1 MSMDRKLSKITQ
13 SLIAMTA
20 ALLLAACAATSTQKS
35 PGEAVDD
42 AGITSKVKVALADDP
57 QTKARQ
63 IDVTTFRGVVQLNGF
78 VDTATAKTEATRV
91 ARSVEGVQEVH
102 NNLTVKAS
110 DRTAGEVIDDTAIT
124 AKVKAALIGN
134 NETKAR
140 QINVTTREG
149 VVQLSG
155 FVDDEQEKYMAEN
168 VARGVNGVQDV
179 MNDLEVRQM
188 NP

>member
-1 MSMDRKLSKITQ
+1 
-13 SLIAMTA
+13 MTRTLA
-20 ALLLAACAATSTQKS
+20 ALVAAIVLAACAATPTQKS
-35 PGEAVDD
+35 SGEVVDD

-78 VDTATAKTEATRV
+78 VDSTTAKSEATRV
-91 ARSVEGVQEVH
+91 ARTVEGVQEVH
-102 NNLTVKAS
+102 NNLTVKTT

-134 NETKAR
+134 DQTKAR
-140 QINVTTREG
+140 EINVTTREG

-168 VARGVNGVQDV
+168 VARGVNGVHDV
-179 MNDLEVRQM
+179 NNDLEVRKM

>member
-1 MSMDRKLSKITQ
+1 MDRKLN
-13 SLIAMTA
+13 IAETLV
-20 ALLLAACAATSTQKS
+20 ALVATLVLAACAATTTQKS
-35 PGEAVDD
+35 PGEFVDD
-42 AGITSKVKVALADDP
+42 AGVTSGVKVALADDP
-57 QTKARQ
+57 QTKARK

-78 VDTATAKTEATRV
+78 VDSQAAKDQATKV
-91 ARSVEGVQEVH
+91 ARTVEGVQDVH
-102 NNLTVKAS
+102 NNLTVQAT
-110 DRTAGEVIDDTAIT
+110 DRTPGEVVDDTAIT

-134 NETKAR
+134 DETKAR